1 MIFWLKIDNRDLN
14 YISYIC
20 RNTIGLWL
28 STCIVVVKMW
38 RHVIL
43 SANSLYIAGPY
54 ISVEPFE
61 SLYFWPN
68 NELVEVWLLSIC
80 VHFSSLL
87 INVFCM
93 GSWRGMVHP
102 FPLRIVSDL
111 CHFNSFSLPM
121 YSFEGSFYL
130 DLVKNWIVKL
140 QASWDLCQASNR
152 WSLVHTICSKRTW
165 KIYMHFYFSFVQMYV
180 NFHVFWNYI
189 CILILK

>member
-61 SLYFWPN
+61 SLYFWSN

-140 QASWDLCQASNR
+140 QASWA
-152 WSLVHTICSKRTW
+152 LVYKGCSKKNER
-165 KIYMHFYFSFVQMYV
+165 
-180 NFHVFWNYI
+180 YI
-189 CILILK
+189 CISIFLLCRCMLISMFLEIIFVYWYLNRHVGCSIK